1 MVFYFLISIVFIAEL
16 IIGLTLLVYLFK
28 ADKMVLKYN
37 ELVEETRPSIKEVMI
52 LVRKISKQ
60 LVELAPMITTKIKS
74 LLIDILMGQLKSM
87 LGALTFYLVKKEVE
101 KHA

>member
-101 KHA
+101 KHV